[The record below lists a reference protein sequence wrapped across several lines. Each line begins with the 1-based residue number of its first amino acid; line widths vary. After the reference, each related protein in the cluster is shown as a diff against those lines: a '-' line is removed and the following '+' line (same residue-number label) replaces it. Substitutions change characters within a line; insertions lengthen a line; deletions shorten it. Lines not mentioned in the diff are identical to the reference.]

1 MRFRDA
7 FTANAACMTVLVAG
21 AARADEQG
29 DVEKA
34 KASYIGK
41 KYDEAIARLRTLL
54 DPTAKQPLKS
64 SSYIAEARMLLS
76 ASHFAKGEREEAARV
91 IERLLL
97 ERPEYEADPLLF
109 PSPVIN
115 FFIDQRTLLRD
126 RLLAVRAKQIQ
137 EEKDKIRRVEEAKRK
152 ERERI
157 ARLEFL
163 ATQERVVKRSSRWI
177 AAVPFGVGQ
186 FQNGKS
192 SLGWAFL
199 ATESALV
206 VGTAIT
212 VPLYF
217 WQLSERN
224 TEYAI
229 PGPDRDFRA
238 QQWSDRASSTRI
250 INLSLAGAFAVTAV
264 IGIIEAQINYVPERA
279 EMRKRPAAIGQW
291 YVLPSGAGGTGAT
304 LGYSGVF

>member
-1 MRFRDA
+1 MRFRYA
-7 FTANAACMTVLVAG
+7 LLASSACVAVLAG
-21 AARADEQG
+21 GVSHADEQG

-34 KASYIGK
+34 KASYVGK

-64 SSYIAEARMLLS
+64 PSYIAEARMLLG

-97 ERPEYEADPLLF
+97 EKPEYEADPFLY
-109 PSPVIN
+109 PSPTIN
-115 FFIDQRTLLRD
+115 FFIDQRSAMRD
-126 RLLAVRAKQIQ
+126 RLLAVKTKQLQ
-137 EEKDKIRRVEEAKRK
+137 EEKEKIRRVEEAKRR

-163 ATQERVVKRSSRWI
+163 ATQERIIKRSSRWI

-199 ATESALV
+199 TTESALV
-206 VGTAIT
+206 IGTAIT
-212 VPLYF
+212 VPLYV
-217 WQLSERN
+217 WQLSERSS
-224 TEYAI
+224 EYAI

-238 QQWSDRASSTRI
+238 QQWSDRASTTRV
-250 INLSLAGAFAVTAV
+250 INLSLAGAFVVTSA
-264 IGIIEAQINYVPERA
+264 IGIIEAQINFVPERA
-279 EMRKRPAAIGQW
+279 EVRKRTMPIGQW
-291 YVLPSGAGGTGAT
+291 YVLPSAAGGTGAT
-304 LGYSGVF
+304 FGYSGVF

>member
-1 MRFRDA
+1 MRFRLVLA
-7 FTANAACMTVLVAG
+7 VSTGALVA
-21 AARADEQG
+21 ALASAEAHADEQG

-34 KASYIGK
+34 RASYVVK

-54 DPTAKQPLKS
+54 DPTTKHPLKS
-64 SSYIAEARMLLS
+64 PSHIADARMLL
-76 ASHFAKGEREEAARV
+76 AAAHFGKGERDEAAKV

-97 ERPEYEADPLLF
+97 EKPEYEADPLLL
-109 PSPVIN
+109 PSPMIN
-115 FFIDQRTLLRD
+115 FFIDQRAALRD
-126 RLLAVRAKQIQ
+126 RLLAVKARQIQ
-137 EEKDKIRRVEEAKRK
+137 EEQEKVRRAEEVKRK

-157 ARLEFL
+157 KRLEFL
-163 ATQERVVKRSSRWI
+163 STQERIVKRSSRWI

-186 FQNGKS
+186 FQNGKT

-217 WQLSERN
+217 WQLSERSA
-224 TEYAI
+224 EYAI

-238 QQWSDRASSTRI
+238 QQWSDRAAATRI
-250 INLSLAGAFAVTAV
+250 INLSLAGAFAVTAAV
-264 IGIIEAQINYVPERA
+264 GIAEAQLHYVPERR
-279 EMRKRPAAIGQW
+279 EVLKRKSTVGQW
-291 YVLPSGAGGTGAT
+291 YVLPTGAGAAVGGT
-304 LGYSGVF
+304 F